1 MSKIL
6 FFFNSR
12 YERFYLLFFC
22 SLLSTVCLISIPL
35 TKSPTW
41 LTIFIAL
48 FGFSFGATKTVA
60 YKWSLKYAKRLN
72 TFKLNLLNI
81 QVYIGFLLCIFILFA
96 YLKPDKSLSLITQN
110 STTIAPIITTIKE
123 SRYDRNERDIPESSS
138 LNTTVLILNDTL
150 ILDTTPTST
159 KTHIRKPDIADGGQ
173 LEQNRVTKPA
183 VNPNLPAKPTDTSST
198 SSENRKEN
206 EPSYFLAKCVSE
218 LAQSCEFSV
227 QNCTSNLASINLN
240 QTDIPISEI
249 SCLYKYTYTINDEN
263 RFSAFSKEIQAKTD
277 MCSML
282 ASKEIINMLVKSQNL
297 TFCFNLSL
305 VNDYP
310 ITNQNMKCELS
321 KDDANA
327 EGSFK
332 ECSLSTGCQYA
343 DLSALDVC
351 NKKYEELLALSK
363 TSTTLE
369 TTSRTTTSEA
379 LVNIKFFFIIK
390 IINNF
395 IC

>member
-1 MSKIL
+1 
-6 FFFNSR
+6 
-12 YERFYLLFFC
+12 
-22 SLLSTVCLISIPL
+22 
-35 TKSPTW
+35 
-41 LTIFIAL
+41 
-48 FGFSFGATKTVA
+48 
-60 YKWSLKYAKRLN
+60 
-72 TFKLNLLNI
+72 
-81 QVYIGFLLCIFILFA
+81 
-96 YLKPDKSLSLITQN
+96 
-110 STTIAPIITTIKE
+110 
-123 SRYDRNERDIPESSS
+123 
-138 LNTTVLILNDTL
+138 
-150 ILDTTPTST
+150 
-159 KTHIRKPDIADGGQ
+159 
-173 LEQNRVTKPA
+173 
-183 VNPNLPAKPTDTSST
+183 
-198 SSENRKEN
+198 
-206 EPSYFLAKCVSE
+206 
-218 LAQSCEFSV
+218 
-227 QNCTSNLASINLN
+227 
-240 QTDIPISEI
+240 
-249 SCLYKYTYTINDEN
+249 
-263 RFSAFSKEIQAKTD
+263 
-277 MCSML
+277 ML